1 MNRWF
6 SLTIV
11 ILMILSIVFSQ
22 EIVYYIN
29 SWREYYNSLE
39 ELNTTQVILRLVLNY
54 WEGFSI
60 ALNLS
65 FLFVI
70 AKLVETFNGI
80 VNKIKAK

>member
-11 ILMILSIVFSQ
+11 TLMILSIVFSQ

-39 ELNTTQVILRLVLNY
+39 ELNTTQVILRLLLNY